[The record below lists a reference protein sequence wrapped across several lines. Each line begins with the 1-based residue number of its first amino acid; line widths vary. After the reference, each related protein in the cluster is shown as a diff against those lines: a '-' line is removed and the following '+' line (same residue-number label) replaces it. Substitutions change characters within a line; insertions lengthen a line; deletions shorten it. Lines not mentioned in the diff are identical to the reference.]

1 MFDVATCFVHH
12 SAISPSSYV
21 SGNISV
27 DDHIMPL
34 CFVIGFCLRLSSL
47 HQIMQYP
54 KSGWLFLILHIF
66 RKRLP
71 QILSLN
77 HWSSYLQS
85 FRCPNKTVENK
96 FATIHISQHINII
109 QYTYHRN
116 VQNLPKISKNHA
128 KKSSLKSAPQM
139 SPMSP
144 GRCWWMTRCCYCWWL
159 WLSWTSLW
167 RITKNGTAG
176 RNS

>member
-1 MFDVATCFVHH
+1 M
-12 SAISPSSYV
+12 
-21 SGNISV
+21 
-27 DDHIMPL
+27 
-34 CFVIGFCLRLSSL
+34 
-47 HQIMQYP
+47 
-54 KSGWLFLILHIF
+54 ILHIF

-116 VQNLPKISKNHA
+116 VQNLPKISKKSC
-128 KKSSLKSAPQM
+128 KKIEPKISSPDVTDVTGALLVDDTLLLLLVAVVELDVTVAHHKK
-139 SPMSP
+139 
-144 GRCWWMTRCCYCWWL
+144 W
-159 WLSWTSLW
+159 
-167 RITKNGTAG
+167 
-176 RNS
+176 NSREKFIGINWHKQI

>member
-1 MFDVATCFVHH
+1 MFDVATCFVH

-85 FRCPNKTVENK
+85 FRCPNKTVFENK
-96 FATIHISQHINII
+96 FATIHISQHINIHI
-109 QYTYHRN
+109 IKMSKIFQKSCKKIE
-116 VQNLPKISKNHA
+116 PKISQDVTGALLVDDTLVLLLVAVVEVDVTVAHH
-128 KKSSLKSAPQM
+128 KKWNRREKFIGINRHKQ
-139 SPMSP
+139 
-144 GRCWWMTRCCYCWWL
+144 
-159 WLSWTSLW
+159 
-167 RITKNGTAG
+167 I
-176 RNS
+176 